1 MRFALAVLLGRVIRF
16 VGKFIGRSTTL
27 PGRLALRLDPDFL
40 RKMKFDGKVLAVTGS
55 NGKTTTQNLIAHI
68 LRENG
73 YSVINN
79 TEGSNLS
86 AGVAT
91 TLLEHCTLGGR
102 IKSDFVVLEV
112 DERFTPIVFSQIP
125 LDIFLVN
132 NLLRDQ
138 VVRNGNPDI
147 VLEKIAEAAPHA
159 GTLVLNADDPISLQ
173 LADGRQPGTVVTFG
187 MARTPHSTGSCQHL
201 THDAK
206 VCPKCFGKM
215 EYDFFHYNHI
225 GSCHCPKCG

>member
-1 MRFALAVLLGRVIRF
+1 MRFALAVILGRLVRF
-16 VGKFIGRSTTL
+16 AGKFIGRSTTL
-27 PGRLALRLDPDFL
+27 PGRIALRLDHAFL
-40 RKMKFDGKVLAVTGS
+40 KKMKFDGKVIAVTGS
-55 NGKTTTQNLIAHI
+55 NGKTTTQNLVAHI

-73 YSVINN
+73 YTVINN
-79 TEGSNLS
+79 TEGSNLA

-102 IKSDFVVLEV
+102 VRSDFVVLEV

-147 VLEKIAEAAPHA
+147 ILAKISEAVPHA
-159 GTLVLNADDPISLQ
+159 RRLVLNADDPISQQ
-173 LADGRQPGTVVTFG
+173 LGDGRSDNVTFG
-187 MARTPHSTGSCQHL
+187 MARTSRSTDTCLHL

-206 VCPKCFGKM
+206 VCPRSYPHSGLSVRS
-215 EYDFFHYNHI
+215 
-225 GSCHCPKCG
+225 GGL